1 MKNRFWRFQK
11 RFSLVFTCF
20 LSVLHHPTLHS
31 EPLYIANG
39 LHLESKWST
48 VATQMEY
55 CSNANGVLLKG
66 KRSTF

>member
-20 LSVLHHPTLHS
+20 LSVLHHTTLHS
-31 EPLYIANG
+31 EPLYIAKG

-48 VATQMEY
+48 IATQMEY
-55 CSNANGVLLKG
+55 S
-66 KRSTF
+66 